1 MADDVNLQ
9 GEGQST
15 LHLRSLRRKWQVL
28 VLQIT
33 ATISLICM
41 YMMMTRTYGSCDP
54 IDASWCPALDHTL
67 SLGFLDQQV
76 LAGIDEAFPLPH
88 WMIGMG
94 NDGDGRYW
102 MPLFIIG
109 AIVAGWTFLGYQSM
123 KIRRR
128 VNLGILSVALLYL
141 AGLFLITWLFG
152 MIGSFELY
160 LPFGQ
165 SQANRNHVEYL
176 VGPLLLY
183 IELFLLLIY
192 FLPVFTGLMGIWR
205 LSKQQI
211 SWSVGSTIVYLGLHS
226 LLSYE
231 GVRSSVEV
239 NLQALPVQIG
249 EATEFGGLIAPEIIP
264 LLTIG
269 LLMMI
274 FLESGS
280 ATIRYMQYAFKLPE
294 SCKKDPEYVRQF
306 DNILNSHLKHT
317 AGMAFFV
324 GLVTA
329 LALKFDDLIVDLM
342 SIFEGTQWSGQVE
355 ESLEL
360 QLTYGTVISA
370 LIFVIFVAGMR
381 YIIPWPRIS
390 GLIEK
395 GLNQVNG
402 TVRSTGGSTVEEP

>member
-1 MADDVNLQ
+1 MADEVNLQ
-9 GEGQST
+9 SEGQTS

-28 VLQIT
+28 ALQIT
-33 ATISLICM
+33 ATISLVWM
-41 YMMMTRTYGSCDP
+41 YIMMTRTYGSCDP
-54 IDASWCPALDHTL
+54 IDATWCPAVDHTIT
-67 SLGFLDQQV
+67 LGALDQYLV
-76 LAGIDEAFPLPH
+76 SINKSLPIPD

-94 NDGDGRYW
+94 NEGDGRYW
-102 MPLFIIG
+102 MPLLIIG

-152 MIGSFELY
+152 MIGSFTLY

-165 SQANRNHVEYL
+165 DEMNRNHVEYL
-176 VGPLLLY
+176 IGPLLLY
-183 IELFLLLIY
+183 IELFILLIY
-192 FLPVFTGLMGIWR
+192 FLPVFTGLMGVWR

-211 SWSVGSTIVYLGLHS
+211 TWSVGSTIVYLGIHS

-249 EATEFGGLIAPEIIP
+249 EATQWGGLIAPEIVP

-317 AGMAFFV
+317 AGMTFFV

-342 SIFEGTQWSGQVE
+342 SVFEGTQWSGQVE

-381 YIIPWPRIS
+381 YIIPWARIS

-402 TVRSTGGSTVEEP
+402 TVRATNSSTIEEP